1 MLKKYPRLLT
11 ALALASASLLPNAA
25 MALSVGEAQVLSS
38 LSQPLRAQIDLQGVR
53 DLGPDELKVRL
64 ASPEAYKKA
73 GIERDGAV
81 LALKFDTT
89 LNAKGQSLIR
99 VTTTRPIT
107 EPYLNFLVEV
117 VSPDG
122 LQLREYSLL
131 IDPPNYA
138 FAAPAPV
145 SAPVASIA
153 PAVKRTAPVAPSAVA
168 AAPTARPAAPAP
180 TTNVAAA
187 ASQGNDTPVA
197 GGQYRTRNN
206 DRLWDIAQSIRGDAS
221 PQQAMLAIQ
230 RLNPDAFSNGN
241 INRMKSAQTLQLP
254 NREQLHATERA
265 EALAQTQ
272 QQQQNWK
279 GEAVAQLDAR
289 KRNEAGDAPAEQA
302 ASDKLSLVGEQG
314 SSRAEHKDGAK
325 GSKAATKKEADN
337 RLALAQEEL
346 AQSRREGEEL
356 SSRVAD
362 LQSQLEKLQRLIAL
376 KDSQLAELT
385 ARLAELNKAAETSGD
400 LTQVQPTASR

>member
-11 ALALASASLLPNAA
+11 ALALASTALLPNAA
-25 MALSVGEAQVLSS
+25 LALAVGEAQVLSS

-53 DLGPDELKVRL
+53 DLGPEELKVRL
-64 ASPEAYKKA
+64 ASPEAFKKA

-81 LALKFDTT
+81 LALQFDTT
-89 LNAKGQSLIR
+89 LNAKGQSMIR
-99 VTTTRPIT
+99 VTTSRPIT

-117 VSPDG
+117 ISPDG

-145 SAPVASIA
+145 SAPVAAVA
-153 PAVKRTAPVAPSAVA
+153 PAVKAQAPVAAPAV
-168 AAPTARPAAPAP
+168 APAP
-180 TTNVAAA
+180 ARSAQPVAATA
-187 ASQGNDTPVA
+187 GQAGEGPVA

-221 PQQAMLAIQ
+221 PHQAMLAIQ
-230 RLNPDAFSNGN
+230 RLNPAAFSKGD
-241 INRMKSAQTLQLP
+241 INRLKTAQTLQLP
-254 NREQLHATERA
+254 NREQLHATDRG
-265 EALAQTQ
+265 EAL
-272 QQQQNWK
+272 
-279 GEAVAQLDAR
+279 AQLDAR
-289 KRNEAGDAPAEQA
+289 KRSEAGSAPAAQK
-302 ASDKLSLVGEQG
+302 ASDTLSLVGEQG
-314 SSRAEHKDGAK
+314 SGRAEHKDGAK
-325 GSKAATKKEADN
+325 GNQMAAKQEAEN
-337 RLALAQEEL
+337 RLAVTQEQL

-362 LQSQLEKLQRLIAL
+362 LQSQLDKLQRLIVL

-385 ARLAELNKAAETSGD
+385 ARLAKLDGEAEAKGELA
-400 LTQVQPTASR
+400 QVQPTASR

>member
-11 ALALASASLLPNAA
+11 ALALASAALLPNTAH
-25 MALSVGEAQVLSS
+25 ALAVGEAQVLSS

-53 DLGPDELKVRL
+53 DLGPEELKVRL
-64 ASPEAYKKA
+64 ASPEAFKKA

-81 LALKFDTT
+81 LSLKFDTT
-89 LNAKGQSLIR
+89 LNAKGQSMIR
-99 VTTTRPIT
+99 VTSSRPIT

-145 SAPVASIA
+145 SAPVAAVA
-153 PAVKRTAPVAPSAVA
+153 PAVKAQAPI
-168 AAPTARPAAPAP
+168 AAPAP
-180 TTNVAAA
+180 TVASRAPVASPAA
-187 ASQGNDTPVA
+187 EKISEGPVA

-206 DRLWDIAQSIRGDAS
+206 DRLWDIAQTIRGDAS
-221 PQQAMLAIQ
+221 PHQAMLAIQ
-230 RLNPDAFSNGN
+230 RLNPEAFSNGD

-254 NREQLHATERA
+254 NREQLHATGRS
-265 EALAQTQ
+265 EAL
-272 QQQQNWK
+272 
-279 GEAVAQLDAR
+279 AQLDAR
-289 KRNEAGDAPAEQA
+289 KRSEAGSAPAAQA
-302 ASDKLSLVGEQG
+302 ASDKLSLVGEAG
-314 SSRAEHKDGAK
+314 AGRAEHKDGAK
-325 GSKAATKKEADN
+325 GSKAAAKQEADN

-346 AQSRREGEEL
+346 AQARREGEEL

-362 LQSQLEKLQRLIAL
+362 LQSQLDKLQRLIVL

-385 ARLAELNKAAETSGD
+385 ARLAKLNNEGEPQGELA
-400 LTQVQPTASR
+400 QVQPTASR

>member
-11 ALALASASLLPNAA
+11 ALALASASLLPGAA

-117 VSPDG
+117 ISPDG

-145 SAPVASIA
+145 SAPIASAA

-168 AAPTARPAAPAP
+168 AAPAARPAAPAP
-180 TTNVAAA
+180 ASNVAAA
-187 ASQGNDTPVA
+187 SQSSDAPVA

-254 NREQLHATERA
+254 SREQLHATERA
-265 EALAQTQ
+265 EALVQTQ

-289 KRNEAGDAPAEQA
+289 KRNEAGDAPAVQA

-325 GSKAATKKEADN
+325 GSKAAAKKEADN

-362 LQSQLEKLQRLIAL
+362 LQSQLDKLQRLIAL

-385 ARLAELNKAAETSGD
+385 ARLAELNKAADANGD
-400 LTQVQPTASR
+400 LAQVQPTANR

>member
-11 ALALASASLLPNAA
+11 ALALASASLLPASA

-53 DLGPDELKVRL
+53 DLGPEEVKVRL
-64 ASPEAYKKA
+64 ASAEAFKKA
-73 GIERDGAV
+73 GIDRDSAV
-81 LALKFDTT
+81 LALKFEPT
-89 LNAKGQSLIR
+89 LNAKGQSMIR
-99 VTTTRPIT
+99 VTTSRPIT

-145 SAPVASIA
+145 SAPVVSAA
-153 PAVKRTAPVAPSAVA
+153 PATRPKAPV
-168 AAPTARPAAPAP
+168 AAPAP
-180 TTNVAAA
+180 VASAPA
-187 ASQGNDTPVA
+187 VASSAPADGPVA
-197 GGQYRTRNN
+197 GGQYRTQTN
-206 DRLWDIAQSIRGDAS
+206 DRLWDIAQRIRGDAS

-254 NREQLHATERA
+254 NREQLHATDRSD
-265 EALAQTQ
+265 ALAQTQ
-272 QQQQNWK
+272 QQQQSWK
-279 GEAVAQLDAR
+279 GEGVAQLDAR
-289 KRNEAGDAPAEQA
+289 KRTEAGNAPTTQA
-302 ASDKLSLVGEQG
+302 ASDTLSLVGEQG
-314 SSRAEHKDGAK
+314 SGRAEHKDGAK
-325 GSKAATKKEADN
+325 GSKAAAKQEADN
-337 RLALAQEEL
+337 RLAVAQEEL
-346 AQSRREGEEL
+346 AQARREGEEL

-362 LQSQLEKLQRLIAL
+362 LQSQLDKLQRLIVL
-376 KDSQLAELT
+376 KDGQLAELT
-385 ARLAELNKAAETSGD
+385 ARLAKLDRDAQAGGELA
-400 LTQVQPTASR
+400 QVQGH